1 MALHVQAVWFSAR
14 LYTES
19 TAKEWCDTHNFKSDE
34 IVTREEGDET
44 THYISRQFPKS
55 DAIDGTWKTLAN
67 DFPEGVSASL
77 CERRSMSDTKAY
89 STFTVKSFDEEM
101 RVIRGIAS
109 TPETDREG
117 DQVIPKGARFQLP
130 VPLLAQHDHNQ
141 PVGMVTAAEV
151 SEKGIEIEATIAK
164 DSELSYVERTW
175 RQVKAGL
182 LRGFSIGFRADK
194 YEPISTGKKWLSY
207 EIFEISLVTIPANA
221 GAGISSVK
229 KYDDS
234 DIDLEEQ
241 LLEAEAEKSDAIN
254 RAAAAIEKA
263 TQLIETKQEA

>member
-1 MALHVQAVWFSAR
+1 MSLHVQALWFRADR
-14 LYTES
+14 YTKSE
-19 TAKEWCDTHNFKSDE
+19 AKEWCDSHDFKSNE
-34 IVTREEGDET
+34 IVEREDDGLI
-44 THYISRQFPKS
+44 THWISRQFPTN
-55 DAIDGTWKTLAN
+55 DAIDGTWKTLSET
-67 DFPEGVSASL
+67 FPEGISASA
-77 CERRSMSDTKAY
+77 CERRSMSESKAY
-89 STFTVKSFDEEM
+89 STFQIKSYDEEM

-141 PVGMVTAAEV
+141 PVGMVTSAEV
-151 SEKGIEIEATIAK
+151 SDKGIEIEATIAK
-164 DSELSYVERTW
+164 DSQLSYVERTW

-234 DIDLEEQ
+234 DIDLDEQ
-241 LLEAEAEKSDAIN
+241 LLEAEAEKTDAIN

-263 TQLIETKQEA
+263 NHLIETK

>member
-1 MALHVQAVWFSAR
+1 MTLHVQAVWFDASQ
-14 LYTES
+14 YTES
-19 TAKEWCDTHNFKSDE
+19 AAKEWCDSHNFKSDE
-34 IVTREEGDET
+34 IVTREEGDEI
-44 THYISRQFPKS
+44 THWISRQFPTD
-55 DAIDGTWKTLAN
+55 DAIEGTWKTLSN
-67 DFPEGVSASL
+67 DFPDGISASL
-77 CERRSMSDTKAY
+77 CERRSMSETKAY
-89 STFTVKSFDEEM
+89 STFTVKSFDEEE

-141 PVGMVTAAEV
+141 PVGMVTQAEV
-151 SEKGIEIEATIAK
+151 SDKGIEIEAVLPK
-164 DSELSYVERTW
+164 DSGLTYVERAW

-234 DIDLEEQ
+234 EIDLDEQ
-241 LLEAEAEKSDAIN
+241 LLEAEAEKTDAMN

-263 TQLIETKQEA
+263 TNLIETK